1 MKNDKRFRL
10 IVVLAL
16 VGIVIWQLV
25 GGLMPYLAKGIKAL
39 TPFLVAFATA
49 YLLRHP
55 VIWLEKLLS
64 LTTKKKKH
72 PWQHAVASVT
82 VLVLFVGLVSL
93 LIAITVPQ
101 IINNITDIITKM
113 PTYVDIMQAKL
124 ETLVT
129 SLSERLNMDV
139 SSYVLNVIESFGNQ
153 LVSAVSSF
161 GTMQKIAEYTTNA
174 VSSLTSLI
182 FNGILYLMATF
193 YLLFDFDLI
202 KSWIKR
208 CLRLFFREEEK
219 YQKACQFC
227 HNSDQT
233 IEKYIVVKMC
243 ASLGLGIVAYIGFLC
258 MGLPYAILLATVVA
272 VTNLVPIIG
281 PIVGAIPPIVIGLTV
296 GDGKMALIAAIFILV
311 CQQLEGNVITPLL
324 TGGALKVSPLLVLA
338 GIAIFGSMMG
348 VWGMILGAPIAA
360 ILAGTVRSAV
370 ELSEQAEKKE
380 NKEYAAQ

>member
-1 MKNDKRFRL
+1 MKKDKRFRQ
-10 IVVLAL
+10 IAILAL
-16 VGIVIWQLV
+16 VGIVIWQIV
-25 GGLMPYLAKGIKAL
+25 GGMLPYLAKGIKAL

-64 LTTKKKKH
+64 LTTKKKVR

-82 VLVLFVGLVSL
+82 VLILFVGLAAL
-93 LIAITVPQ
+93 LVAITVPQ
-101 IINNITDIITKM
+101 IISNITDIITKM
-113 PTYVDIMQAKL
+113 PTYVDIVQAKL
-124 ETLVT
+124 EKWITD
-129 SLSERLNMDV
+129 LSERLNVDV
-139 SSYVLNVIESFGNQ
+139 NGYVLNFIDSFGNRV
-153 LVSAVSSF
+153 VSQVSSF
-161 GTMQKIAEYTTNA
+161 GTVQKIAEYATGA
-174 VSSLTSLI
+174 VSSLTSMA

-193 YLLFDFDLI
+193 YLLFDFDRI

-208 CLRLFFREEEK
+208 SLRLLFREEEA
-219 YQKACQFC
+219 YRKACAFC

-243 ASLGLGIVAYIGFLC
+243 ASLGLGLIAYIGFLI

-281 PIVGAIPPIVIGLTV
+281 PIVGAIPPILIGLTV
-296 GDGKMALIAAIFILV
+296 SDGKMALVAAIFILI

-370 ELSEQAEKKE
+370 ELTEQAVIKEKTD
-380 NKEYAAQ
+380 NAAQ

>member
-25 GGLMPYLAKGIKAL
+25 GGLMPFLAKGIKAL

-64 LTTKKKKH
+64 LTTKKKIH

-82 VLVLFVGLVSL
+82 VLVLFVGLASL
-93 LIAITVPQ
+93 LVAITVPQ
-101 IINNITDIITKM
+101 IISNITDIITKM
-113 PTYVDIMQAKL
+113 PTYVDIVQAKL

-139 SSYVLNVIESFGNQ
+139 SSYVLNVIDSFGNQ
-153 LVSAVSSF
+153 LVSVVSSF
-161 GTMQKIAEYTTNA
+161 GTMQKIAEYTTVA
-174 VSSLTSLI
+174 VSSLTSLV

-296 GDGKMALIAAIFILV
+296 GDGKMALIAAVFILI

-360 ILAGTVRSAV
+360 ILAGTVRSAI
-370 ELSEQAEKKE
+370 ELTEQAEKKE
-380 NKEYAAQ
+380 NKENAAQ